1 MGHAVVIVIL
11 SAGFPNALI
20 AQVLGWGAVGLQ
32 ALYRAGDVHILAVER
47 ITGEVHAPYGKAT
60 KVTGLHH
67 DVNLGVYHPSVDVSQ
82 TACIVTVF
90 VGDSLA
96 VLVFEIAVCEEV
108 HARHRMNGRTNLK
121 LILELH
127 VSHFV
132 LQYSRRGE
140 IGRCVSGI
148 FDEPVCTNRILF
160 GVPPTYVMEYATAYV
175 AHMKRTVLAFQKVK
189 GGDAVLCI
197 HSLDCSVGERIG
209 FVTRYNVYAVEGNLR
224 YNKLLTEYSLV
235 RLDNNFPV
243 LVQIDGA
250 AASSDNAGNEV
261 LAYLQSLLRGQLVA
275 DFQLE
280 GGAVVGGLAEEYF
293 ISKGTYYRLY
303 LLSCKAASALSARK

>member
-32 ALYRAGDVHILAVER
+32 AFYRAGDVHILAVER
-47 ITGEVHAPYGKAT
+47 ITGEVHAAYGKAT
-60 KVTGLHH
+60 KVTSLHH

-96 VLVFEIAVCEEV
+96 VLVGEVTVSEEV
-108 HARHRMNGRTNLK
+108 HARHRMNGRTHLK

-127 VSHFV
+127 AARLV
-132 LQYSRRGE
+132 LQY
-140 IGRCVSGI
+140 IGRSKVGCGETGI
-148 FDEPVCTNRILF
+148 LNETVCANRILV
-160 GVPPTYVMEYATAYV
+160 GVSPTYVMEYATAYV
-175 AHMKRTVLAFQKVK
+175 AYMKRTVLTFQKVK
-189 GGDAVLCI
+189 GGNAVLCI
-197 HSLDCSVGERIG
+197 HSLYRSVGER
-209 FVTRYNVYAVEGNLR
+209 VCLVSRYYVYAVEG
-224 YNKLLTEYSLV
+224 YFGSYYLLTVYSLV
-235 RLDNNFPV
+235 RLDDNLPV
-243 LVQIDGA
+243 LVQIDVA

-261 LAYLQSLLRGQLVA
+261 LAYLNPLLRGELVA

-280 GGAVVGGLAEEYF
+280 GGAVVGILADEKLF
-293 ISKGTYYRLY
+293 QLF
-303 LLSCKAASALSARK
+303 